1 MPTIGRNVYIPRVES
16 VGGGRSSEGLLPVNL
31 RVFRRLIDRDQVFDT
46 IQTVVGCRRRCKR
59 GLLEAESDAAPD
71 RTGRLNK
78 VHGAAILAENRH
90 VALCHKVSN
99 FEQNIHV
106 TWK

>member
-1 MPTIGRNVYIPRVES
+1 M
-16 VGGGRSSEGLLPVNL
+16 
-31 RVFRRLIDRDQVFDT
+31 DQGV
-46 IQTVVGCRRRCKR
+46 QKSR
-59 GLLEAESDAAPD
+59 LLEAESYAAPD

-78 VHGAAILAENRH
+78 VHGAAILAEDGH
-90 VALCHKVSN
+90 VALRHKVSN